1 MQPCVALHPEGVDR
15 NHVAKV
21 GSIPGG
27 VALHPEGVDRN
38 NRVYKELFNGFVALH
53 PEGVDRNSAS
63 SSSGLY
69 S

>member
-38 NRVYKELFNGFVALH
+38 SIILHLESCPRRVALH
-53 PEGVDRNSAS
+53 PEGVDRNALI
-63 SSSGLY
+63 GRQN
-69 S
+69 

>member
-38 NRVYKELFNGFVALH
+38 INFAQTVG
-53 PEGVDRNSAS
+53 EGNSRPPP
-63 SSSGLY
+63 GGRG
-69 S
+69 